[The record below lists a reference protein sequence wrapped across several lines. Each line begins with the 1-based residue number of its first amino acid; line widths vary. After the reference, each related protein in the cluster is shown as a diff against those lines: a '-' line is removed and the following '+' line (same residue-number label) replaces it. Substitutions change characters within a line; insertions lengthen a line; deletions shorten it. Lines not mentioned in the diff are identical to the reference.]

1 MPFSYPSTEYTIAGY
16 IQGKTGLAAKIQA
29 MEVLEGLMMNSIL
42 NYLGGDLLG
51 TSAAPIVITIGVANI
66 FLNGT
71 AWQADLTNLG
81 IVPNP
86 ASLAVTVDLTNSGT
100 FVPLSATF
108 NPATFI
114 LSPLSNPLTFP
125 NQVIKIAFTIAPASN
140 MAGTVSY
147 ELDDGQVRIKTA
159 FRSVTEL
166 EKGLDALRKTK
177 NIYINQFNGRTFV
190 LQDKRTFR

>member
-16 IQGKTGLAAKIQA
+16 IQCKTTLWDKIQA

-51 TSAAPIVITIGVANI
+51 TGASPIIFSIGAADI
-66 FLNGT
+66 FLNGNT
-71 AWQADLTNLG
+71 WQANLTYKG

-86 ASLAVTVDLTNSGT
+86 ASLNVTIDINGTNT
-100 FVPLSATF
+100 FVPLAATF

-114 LSPLSNPLTFP
+114 LSPLSSPLSYP
-125 NQVIKIAFTIAPASN
+125 NQVIQIAYTITPANN
-140 MAGTVSY
+140 MGATVSY
-147 ELDDGQVRIKTA
+147 ELDDGQIRIKTA
-159 FRSVTEL
+159 FRNVEEL
-166 EKGLDALRKTK
+166 EKGLAALRRTK